1 MFNAKKQHYELGE
14 WVDFVRGLVGS
25 QTREKMQAHLD
36 TRCRQCA
43 ELAGFFFEV
52 AQRATADAAY
62 SMPDYAE
69 RNLRAIY
76 ALQRP
81 EEVHLLPR
89 TIARLVY
96 DSFREPLP
104 AGVRSQRHTAHQ
116 LMYEAGPYCVDL
128 RMEHQQGSPNV
139 RLIGQIANREGVA
152 TGVPDVPVFLLS
164 RDLVV
169 DKTETNKFGE
179 FAMQYVGRNGLR
191 LFAPIPGEN
200 HIEIRLS
207 AANSPRES
215 VDS

>member
-1 MFNAKKQHYELGE
+1 MFNAKKDHYELGE
-14 WVDFVRGLVGS
+14 WVDFVRGLVGTK
-25 QTREKMQAHLD
+25 TREKMQAHLD
-36 TRCRQCA
+36 THCHECA

-52 AQRATADAAY
+52 ARRATADAAFNV
-62 SMPDYAE
+62 PDYAE

-81 EEVHLLPR
+81 EEVRLLPR

-104 AGVRSQRHTAHQ
+104 AGVRSQRHTGHQ

-128 RMEHQQGSPNV
+128 RLEQEQASPNV
-139 RLIGQIANREGVA
+139 RLIGQIANRERGA
-152 TGVPDVPVFLLS
+152 AGVPDVPVFLLS
-164 RDLVV
+164 RNLVV
-169 DKTETNKFGE
+169 NKTETNKFGE

-200 HIEIRLS
+200 HIEIRLG
-207 AANSPRES
+207 AARSQRGDLS
-215 VDS
+215 S